1 MSLRQFV
8 FSKTFLK
15 TILVVGVTWVVILGG
30 SMMFLHFNSR
40 PWSEREIPYLIGL
53 PLDSAYMVIEDLA
66 LLPIHLDSVYSSS
79 AIPGTVLEQSPPA
92 ESSVKSGRPV
102 YLTTFRMTPP
112 QERITVHEGQDARLA
127 RNILERK
134 GFIVE
139 EREEPNVILDGKVVR
154 VESNGISLSPEDR
167 RKRNSKIT
175 LYVGKSSLLRV
186 RIPWLSG
193 LNLADA
199 SEKLTESSLSIG
211 YVEFGDSV
219 LTSQDSLRAIVVR
232 QYPSSS
238 SGVVKAGT
246 SVDLVLNTVIN

>member
-1 MSLRQFV
+1 ML
-8 FSKTFLK
+8 FLQ
-15 TILVVGVTWVVILGG
+15 
-30 SMMFLHFNSR
+30 FNSR
-40 PWSEREIPYLIGL
+40 PWSERHIPYLVGL

-102 YLTTFRMTPP
+102 YLTTFRIIPP
-112 QERITVHEGQDARLA
+112 QERITVREGQDARLA
-127 RNILERK
+127 RNILEKK

-139 EREEPNVILDGKVVR
+139 EREEPNLILDGKVVR
-154 VESNGISLSPEDR
+154 VESNGILLSPEDR
-167 RKRNSKIT
+167 RKRNSKII
-175 LYVGKSSLLRV
+175 LVIGKASLRRV
-186 RIPWLSG
+186 RVPWLSG

-219 LTSQDSLRAIVVR
+219 LTSQDSARAVVVR

-246 SVDLVLNTVIN
+246 SVDLILNTVIN

>member
-1 MSLRQFV
+1 
-8 FSKTFLK
+8 
-15 TILVVGVTWVVILGG
+15 
-30 SMMFLHFNSR
+30 
-40 PWSEREIPYLIGL
+40 
-53 PLDSAYMVIEDLA
+53 MVIEDLS

-102 YLTTFRMTPP
+102 YLTTFRIIPP

-127 RNILERK
+127 RNILEKK

-139 EREEPNVILDGKVVR
+139 EQEEPNVILDGKVVR

-167 RKRNSKIT
+167 RKRNSKIV
-175 LYVGKSSLLRV
+175 LVIGKASRRRV

-193 LNLADA
+193 LNLSDA

-219 LTSQDSLRAIVVR
+219 FTSQDSTRAIVVR

-238 SGVVKAGT
+238 SGFVKAGT
-246 SVDLVLNTVIN
+246 AVDLVLNTVIN

>member
-1 MSLRQFV
+1 ML
-8 FSKTFLK
+8 FLQ
-15 TILVVGVTWVVILGG
+15 
-30 SMMFLHFNSR
+30 FNSR
-40 PWSEREIPYLIGL
+40 PWSERHIPYLVGL

-102 YLTTFRMTPP
+102 YLTTFRIIPP
-112 QERITVHEGQDARLA
+112 QERITVREGQDARLA
-127 RNILERK
+127 RNILEKK

-139 EREEPNVILDGKVVR
+139 EREEPNLILDGKVVR
-154 VESNGISLSPEDR
+154 VESNGILLSPEDR
-167 RKRNSKIT
+167 RKRNSKII
-175 LYVGKSSLLRV
+175 LVIGKASLRRV

-211 YVEFGDSV
+211 YIEFGDSV
-219 LTSQDSLRAIVVR
+219 LTTQDSARAVVVR

-246 SVDLVLNTVIN
+246 AVDLVFNTVIN

>member
-40 PWSEREIPYLIGL
+40 PWSERHIPYLVGL

-66 LLPIHLDSVYSSS
+66 LLPIHLDSVYSAS

-102 YLTTFRMTPP
+102 YLTTFRIIPP

-127 RNILERK
+127 RNILEKK

-154 VESNGISLSPEDR
+154 VESNGIILSPEDR
-167 RKRNSKIT
+167 RKRNSKII
-175 LYVGKSSLLRV
+175 LVIGKASLRRV

-219 LTSQDSLRAIVVR
+219 LTSQDSARADCCTSISILIFWSCKSWNCCR
-232 QYPSSS
+232 FGSQY
-238 SGVVKAGT
+238 GH
-246 SVDLVLNTVIN
+246 

>member
-1 MSLRQFV
+1 MLLLQV
-8 FSKTFLK
+8 
-15 TILVVGVTWVVILGG
+15 
-30 SMMFLHFNSR
+30 NSR
-40 PWSEREIPYLIGL
+40 PWSERMVPDLLEIS
-53 PLDSAYMVIEDLA
+53 LDSAYIVLEDFKLI
-66 LLPIHLDSVYSSS
+66 PIHIDSVYSSS

-92 ESSVKSGRPV
+92 GSSVKSGRPV
-102 YLTTFRMTPP
+102 YLTTFRITPP
-112 QERITVHEGQDARLA
+112 KERISVHEGQDARLA

-154 VESNGISLSPEDR
+154 VESNGISLSPEDT

-175 LYVGKSSLLRV
+175 LYVGKASLLSV

-219 LTSQDSLRAIVVR
+219 LTSQDSVRAIVVR

-246 SVDLVLNTVIN
+246 SVDLVLNMVIN

>member
-8 FSKTFLK
+8 FSKTFIK
-15 TILVVGVTWVVILGG
+15 TILVVGVAWVLILGG
-30 SMMFLHFNSR
+30 SMLFLQFNSR
-40 PWSEREIPYLIGL
+40 PWSERHIPYLVGM
-53 PLDSAYMVIEDLA
+53 PMDSAYMVIEDLA
-66 LLPIHLDSVYSSS
+66 LLPIHLDSVYSAS

-102 YLTTFRMTPP
+102 YLTTFRIIPP
-112 QERITVHEGQDARLA
+112 QERITVYEGQDAGLA

-154 VESNGISLSPEDR
+154 VESNGVLLSPEDR
-167 RKRNSKIT
+167 RKRNSKII
-175 LYVGKSSLLRV
+175 LFVGKSSLRSV

-193 LNLADA
+193 LNLVDA

-219 LTSQDSLRAIVVR
+219 VTSQDSARAIVVR

-246 SVDLVLNTVIN
+246 SVDLILNTVLN

>member
-1 MSLRQFV
+1 M
-8 FSKTFLK
+8 
-15 TILVVGVTWVVILGG
+15 
-30 SMMFLHFNSR
+30 
-40 PWSEREIPYLIGL
+40 
-53 PLDSAYMVIEDLA
+53 
-66 LLPIHLDSVYSSS
+66 
-79 AIPGTVLEQSPPA
+79 
-92 ESSVKSGRPV
+92 
-102 YLTTFRMTPP
+102 
-112 QERITVHEGQDARLA
+112 A

-139 EREEPNVILDGKVVR
+139 EREEPNAILDGKVVR

-167 RKRNSKIT
+167 RKRNSKIV
-175 LYVGKSSLLRV
+175 LVIGKASRRRV

-193 LNLADA
+193 LNLSDA

>member
-30 SMMFLHFNSR
+30 SMLFLQFNSR
-40 PWSEREIPYLIGL
+40 PWSERHIPYLVGL

-102 YLTTFRMTPP
+102 YLTTFRITPP

-139 EREEPNVILDGKVVR
+139 EREEPNAILDGKVVR
-154 VESNGISLSPEDR
+154 VESNGISLTPEDR
-167 RKRNSKIT
+167 RKRNSKII
-175 LYVGKSSLLRV
+175 LFVGKASLRRV

-219 LTSQDSLRAIVVR
+219 FTSQDSTRAIVVR

-238 SGVVKAGT
+238 SGFVKAGT
-246 SVDLVLNTVIN
+246 AVDLVLNTVIN

>member
-30 SMMFLHFNSR
+30 SMLFLQFNSR
-40 PWSEREIPYLIGL
+40 PWSERHIPYLVGL

-66 LLPIHLDSVYSSS
+66 LLPIHLDSVYSAS

-112 QERITVHEGQDARLA
+112 QESITVHEGQDARLA
-127 RNILERK
+127 RHILERK

-154 VESNGISLSPEDR
+154 VESNGISLSPEDT

-175 LYVGKSSLLRV
+175 LYVGKASLLSV

-219 LTSQDSLRAIVVR
+219 LTSQDSARAIVVR

-246 SVDLVLNTVIN
+246 AVDLVLNTVIN